1 MSGGPALA
9 GLDGRLGFSITV
21 PQSWYELE
29 LRPAGRDDAI
39 RRMVDERTRGIPE
52 LWEQRG
58 AVRSLLTRQAADA
71 WDSGAVYAAGFALP
85 TEEGPITGSCT
96 ISLVEDPSAAA
107 DAAPIGLDERFA
119 ERPRGADP
127 LAPWSRSSV
136 VQLDGGT
143 SCARSVGIDDAP
155 LPGGGLVRHVFALT
169 AVPVRDSARL
179 FLLAFSSPVLP
190 LVDELHDLFDAVA
203 STFRVVPL
211 EAEAREGD
219 RR

>member
-9 GLDGRLGFSITV
+9 GLDGRIGFSITV

-29 LRPAGRDDAI
+29 LRPAVREEAI
-39 RRMVDERTRGIPE
+39 RRLVDDRTRGVPE

-71 WDSGAVYAAGFALP
+71 WESGAIYAAGFALP
-85 TEEGPITGSCT
+85 TDDGPITGSCT
-96 ISLVEDPSAAA
+96 ISLVEDPSAAAA

-136 VQLDGGT
+136 VELDGT
-143 SCARSVGIDDAP
+143 ACARSIGIDDAP

-190 LVDELHDLFDAVA
+190 LVEELHDLFDAVA

-211 EAEAREGD
+211 DTPTTTEGH
-219 RR
+219 R